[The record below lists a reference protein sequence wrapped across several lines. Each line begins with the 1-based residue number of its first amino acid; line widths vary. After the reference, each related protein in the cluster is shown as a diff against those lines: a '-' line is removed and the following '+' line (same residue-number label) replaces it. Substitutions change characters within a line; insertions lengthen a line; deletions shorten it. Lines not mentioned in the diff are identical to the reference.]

1 MGARADKSERPTCFF
16 LCRWA
21 HAPTRVGAAHLFFFC
36 AGRDHVRSLR
46 RYHVGAAG
54 ENDALKGDGT
64 LAAPPADQ
72 SSGAAAKVAW
82 LTRCAPVL

>member
-16 LCRWA
+16 CADGRTRRRESER
-21 HAPTRVGAAHLFFFC
+21 PTCFFC